1 MDSILLLTLG
11 LMPAFVIIG
20 GLHDLVTMKI
30 PNWIS
35 AALVILF
42 FPVAL
47 ASGLGLTGMGVHVG
61 VAVLA
66 LLIGM
71 GMFALNWIGGG
82 DAKLI
87 AASCLWLGWSGS
99 AMFLFWT
106 AVAGGLFCLAL
117 ILARQHLQ
125 FLVPRSPGWVARL
138 LEPKGHIPYGVAI
151 AIGALLAFPEADL
164 MSGFLIAR

>member
-1 MDSILLLTLG
+1 MDSLLLLTLG

-30 PNWIS
+30 TNWIS
-35 AALVILF
+35 VALVVLF

-47 ASGLGLTGMGVHVG
+47 MSGLGFTGVGVHLGVG
-61 VAVLA
+61 LLA
-66 LLIGM
+66 LLVGM

-99 AMFLFWT
+99 ALFLLWT
-106 AVAGGLFCLAL
+106 AVAGGLFCLLL

-125 FLVPRSPGWVARL
+125 FLTPKAPGWVARL
-138 LEPKGHIPYGVAI
+138 LEPKGHITYGVAI
-151 AIGALLAFPEADL
+151 ALGALLAFPEADL
-164 MSGFLIAR
+164 MSRFLILN

>member
-1 MDSILLLTLG
+1 MHAFLLLALG
-11 LMPAFVIIG
+11 LMPALVIIG

-35 AALVILF
+35 LALIVLF
-42 FPVAL
+42 FPAAL
-47 ASGLGLTGMGVHVG
+47 AAGLGLIDLGVHVG
-61 VAVLA
+61 VAILA
-66 LLIGM
+66 LIVGM

-87 AASCLWLGWSGS
+87 AACCLWLGWSGS
-99 AMFLFWT
+99 AMFLLWT
-106 AVAGGLFCLAL
+106 GVAGGLFCLLL
-117 ILARQHLQ
+117 IAARQHLQ
-125 FLVPRSPGWVARL
+125 FLAPTAPGWVARL

-164 MSGFLIAR
+164 MSGFLAGR